1 MGWIYFETAKEVVE
15 WLKKEMEDEYREHW
29 IKRYQE
35 LIEKVVE
42 FDKEY
47 FSSGEDI
54 NLGYVVIIKP
64 YNIFVEAIT
73 VYGVDEPKVVT
84 VDVEE
89 WLRSCDDP

>member
-15 WLKKEMEDEYREHW
+15 WLKKEMEEEYREFW
-29 IKRYQE
+29 LKRYQE
-35 LIEKVVE
+35 LAEKVIE

-54 NLGYVVIIKP
+54 SLGYVVIIKP

-73 VYGVDEPKVVT
+73 AYGEEEPKVVT
-84 VDVEE
+84 VDIEE
-89 WLRSCDDP
+89 WLRSRDDP